1 MAKFDEEK
9 FRASAKAAGYSDAEI
24 DAELK
29 TTAAPAG
36 AAVPNIVPIA
46 DGRETT
52 AAFAAEAEAKQNQL
66 EQQATNSAAGKNT
79 HEINP

>member
-36 AAVPNIVPIA
+36 AAVPNIVSIA

-52 AAFAAEAEAKQNQL
+52 TAFEKEAQAKG
-66 EQQATNSAAGKNT
+66 E
-79 HEINP
+79 EIGRAHV